1 MSDRIELLLAF
12 IVYLANALALSV
24 SSILFVNSV
33 LHWKVRKIK
42 WTIIIISALSLICAG
57 IMTAA
62 SIWATQHNENI
73 KAIHSDFILP
83 IFFLIGW
90 IVLIIRTEGRGWKR
104 AIVSWVA
111 IGTVAA
117 ISARFTYLPNYLEE
131 QLNDVTL
138 STLTHMT
145 ASALV
150 LTFVWFLAR
159 ISKKQVNH
167 PTRLGTV
174 VLLGTLLF
182 IFDEVILSE
191 IEVITTSPIT
201 LSLDIAA
208 NEPFY
213 ISLDIIL
220 YFVALIIAFFIFA
233 QKSENTYYKEL
244 IDANENYLNAQAQ
257 YYEAIDQ
264 SNTDI
269 RKIRHDMRNNLTVL
283 ALLLEN
289 QDYPQMKAYLEEINA
304 SVQSADTGI
313 RNGNSIAD
321 IIIFDK
327 TNQAAA
333 AGCPLTIEGQF
344 SYAGMNATDTC
355 AIIGNILD
363 NAIESASRMP
373 SDKRDIKLEFSKTD
387 HFFVITEYNYSHK
400 LTIADNN
407 IIATSKKDKSNHGFG
422 LLSIKAAV
430 TRYNGEVQITCE
442 PTGDALCIFR
452 IEIVLPHRD

>member
-12 IVYLANALALSV
+12 IVHLANALALSV

-62 SIWATQHNENI
+62 PLWATPRNENI

-83 IFFLIGW
+83 IFFLISW

-111 IGTVAA
+111 IGIVDA
-117 ISARFTYLPNYLEE
+117 ISARFTYLPNYLEA

-138 STLTHMT
+138 STLIHIT

-167 PTRLGTV
+167 PIRLGTV
-174 VLLGTLLF
+174 VLLSTLLF

-191 IEVITTSPIT
+191 IEVITTSPVT

-213 ISLDIIL
+213 ISLDILL
-220 YFVALIIAFFIFA
+220 YFVALIVAFFIFA
-233 QKSENTYYKEL
+233 QKSENTYYKEML
-244 IDANENYLNAQAQ
+244 DANANYLKAQAQ
-257 YYEAIDQ
+257 YYEAVDQ
-264 SNTDI
+264 SNTEI

-283 ALLLEN
+283 TLLLEN

-304 SVQSADTGI
+304 SVQSSDTGI

-363 NAIESASRMP
+363 NAIESARCMP
-373 SDKRDIKLEFSKTD
+373 SDKREIRLKFSKTD
-387 HFFVITEYNYSHK
+387 HFFLITENNYSHK
-400 LTIADNN
+400 LSIADNN
-407 IIATSKKDKSNHGFG
+407 VIATSKKDKMNHGFG
-422 LLSIKAAV
+422 LLNIKEAV
-430 TRYNGEVQITCE
+430 ARYNGETQISCE
-442 PTGDALCIFR
+442 PAEAELYMFR
-452 IEIVLPHRD
+452 IEIILPLPL